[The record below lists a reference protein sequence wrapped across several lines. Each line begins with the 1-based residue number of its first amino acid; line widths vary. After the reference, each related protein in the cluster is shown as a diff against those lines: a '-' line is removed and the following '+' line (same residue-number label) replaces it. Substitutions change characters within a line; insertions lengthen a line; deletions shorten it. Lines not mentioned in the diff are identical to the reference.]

1 MCNIFYRKIQPE
13 MAPAILSVPLI
24 NYRPLH
30 VLHKFSHQC
39 EAKAMAMIFGGV
51 KWCEHII
58 LPVSRNAIA
67 IIANSEFHGQGIKLV
82 IPPSLRNRPPLTYFV
97 VILIWGLSTCDV
109 ASIAL
114 SKIFTTTCTIL
125 LWLSKAWGNDGS
137 KSSDK
142 RILSNRPAVSR
153 IFFACCNGS

>member
-1 MCNIFYRKIQPE
+1 MCNIFYRKIQLE

-82 IPPSLRNRPPLTYFV
+82 IPPFPAKSPAANIFCCDFNMGIIHLRCGIN
-97 VILIWGLSTCDV
+97 
-109 ASIAL
+109 SIVQNIHHHL
-114 SKIFTTTCTIL
+114 HDIIMVEQ
-125 LWLSKAWGNDGS
+125 GMGQ
-137 KSSDK
+137 
-142 RILSNRPAVSR
+142 
-153 IFFACCNGS
+153 